1 MSTITADNPRVSS
14 FTTEEMAACRPA
26 ARDLQR
32 ATRRLRGKAA
42 FIGALGLT
50 SYVGLLLTHTLVLAI
65 PFAVIMVLAVI
76 ATGTCVMHDAN
87 HGAFSDSK
95 VINRIVGYS
104 SDIMGAS
111 SWVWRQKHNG
121 LHHANTNVVGLDT
134 DIEQMPFA
142 RLAPGQPWRVWHRY
156 QHIYMWGLYGFLTVQ
171 WALFSDLANVITR
184 KIGSQPLRRRPKFWD
199 LTMLLTGK
207 ALHASWSL
215 VLPMFFH
222 RWWVVVTFYLACS
235 WTVGFALAVFF
246 QVAHC
251 VDSTSF
257 AVPETPRRGDDFA
270 LHQLRTT
277 ANVQCGTPVIGP
289 ITAWLMGGL
298 HQQIEHHLLPGVCH
312 IHYPALAPL
321 VQECAREHGL
331 PYLVSG
337 SFFQALAAHV
347 RTLYRLGRPQRAA
360 LRPRPVLVAA

>member
-1 MSTITADNPRVSS
+1 MSTIAADDLRVST

-26 ARDLQR
+26 GRDLRR
-32 ATRRLRGKAA
+32 ATRRLQGKAA
-42 FIGALGLT
+42 VIGALGVT
-50 SYVGLLLTHTLVLAI
+50 GYVGLLLTHTLLLAI
-65 PFAVIMVLAVI
+65 PLAVVMVLAVI
-76 ATGTCVMHDAN
+76 ATGTCIMHDAN

-111 SWVWRQKHNG
+111 SWLWRQKHNG
-121 LHHANTNVVGLDT
+121 LHHANTNVVGIDT

-142 RLAPGQPWRVWHRY
+142 RLAPGQPWKAWHRY

-207 ALHASWSL
+207 ALHASWAL
-215 VLPMFFH
+215 IVPMFFH

-251 VDSTSF
+251 VDNTSF
-257 AVPETPRRGDDFA
+257 AVPETARRGDDFA

-298 HQQIEHHLLPGVCH
+298 HQQIEHHLAPGVPHTAYAAMGRRVRQLC
-312 IHYPALAPL
+312 
-321 VQECAREHGL
+321 VDREVTYVEHT
-331 PYLVSG
+331 SMW
-337 SFFQALAAHV
+337 
-347 RTLYRLGRPQRAA
+347 AA
-360 LRPRPVLVAA
+360 LRSHMRWLRIMGLRPAVSGDHLS